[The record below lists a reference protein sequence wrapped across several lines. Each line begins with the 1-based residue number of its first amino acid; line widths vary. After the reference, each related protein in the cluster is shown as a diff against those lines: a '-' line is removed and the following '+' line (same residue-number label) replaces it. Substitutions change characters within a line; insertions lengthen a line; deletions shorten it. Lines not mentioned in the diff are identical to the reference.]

1 MSSSFNLDIK
11 NRYAPA
17 GYEGQN
23 YSEYIIPSCGLE
35 DVDKA
40 IFNLFD
46 KDIPLYYNLQGESKK
61 VPVIFATGERFAL
74 LRRKKP
80 IVDRNGAHILPLIS
94 ITRNSVDNI
103 PQKGISNNQMFP
115 HVITKR
121 ISRKDLEY
129 RQNKNFEN
137 LSNVNGEDLQNEDTD
152 FSLKPKLDRNIIE
165 TIEIPPV
172 KYFGANYE
180 VTIWSSFTQQMNK
193 ILETIMSA
201 YTLNPGQQF
210 RIESDKG
217 YHFSAHVDSSFSP
230 DTNYAD
236 FTDAERY
243 IKYSLVINATGY
255 IIAPNIEGGKTS
267 LRSFLSAPEVNFE
280 TFSGIEDIS
289 PQSIGGVFDPDP
301 DAHIFDDLNTEE
313 SSIPAQRIGQNS
325 ASNIS
330 ELLDYDS
337 SKGSAVYAN
346 KNKYSSDLVGER
358 GSDYKKKKISHIR
371 NSEGKLVP
379 VEIKSSQGQ
388 GETVYDARL
397 GEILFN
403 ISTNKE

>member
-1 MSSSFNLDIK
+1 
-11 NRYAPA
+11 
-17 GYEGQN
+17 
-23 YSEYIIPSCGLE
+23 
-35 DVDKA
+35 
-40 IFNLFD
+40 
-46 KDIPLYYNLQGESKK
+46 
-61 VPVIFATGERFAL
+61 
-74 LRRKKP
+74 
-80 IVDRNGAHILPLIS
+80 
-94 ITRNSVDNI
+94 
-103 PQKGISNNQMFP
+103 MFP
-115 HVITKR
+115 HVVTKR

-129 RQNKNFEN
+129 RQSKNFEN
-137 LSNVNGEDLQNEDTD
+137 LSNIDGVDLENEDTD
-152 FSLKPKLDRNIIE
+152 ISLKPKLDRNIVE

-193 ILETIMSA
+193 ILETIMSS

-210 RIESDKG
+210 RIESDTG
-217 YHFSAHVDSSFSP
+217 YHFSAHVESSFSQ
-230 DTNYAD
+230 DANYSD

-243 IKYSLVINATGY
+243 IKYSITIGATGY
-255 IIAPNIEGGKTS
+255 IIAPNIEGGKTA

-301 DAHIFDDLNTEE
+301 DAHIFNDLRTED
-313 SSIPAQRIGQNS
+313 SPIPAQRVGQDSGANLS
-325 ASNIS
+325 DI
-330 ELLDYDS
+330 LGYDS
-337 SKGSAVYAN
+337 SRASVVN
-346 KNKYSSDLVGER
+346 KDKEKYSSDLVGRR
-358 GSDYKKKKISHIR
+358 GSDYKKKNVSHIR
-371 NSEGKLVP
+371 NSEGKLIP

>member
-1 MSSSFNLDIK
+1 MSSSFNLDLK

-17 GYEGQN
+17 GYEGEN
-23 YSEYIIPSCGLE
+23 YSDYVIPSCGLE

-46 KDIPLYYNLQGESKK
+46 KDIPLYYSLQGESKK
-61 VPVIFATGERFAL
+61 IPVIFATGERFAL

-80 IVDRNGAHILPLIS
+80 IVDRNGAHVLPLIS
-94 ITRNSVDNI
+94 ITRNNVDNV

-121 ISRKDLEY
+121 ISAKDLEY
-129 RQNKNFEN
+129 RQSKNFEN
-137 LSNVNGEDLQNEDTD
+137 LSNIDGEDLQNEDVD
-152 FSLKPKLDRNIIE
+152 LSLKPKLHKNIIE
-165 TIEIPPV
+165 TIEMPPV

-210 RIESDKG
+210 RIECDKG
-217 YHFSAHVDSSFSP
+217 YHFSAHVESSFSP

-243 IKYSLVINATGY
+243 IKYSITIGATGY
-255 IIAPNIEGGKTS
+255 IIAPNIEGGKTA
-267 LRSFLSAPEVNFE
+267 LRSFISAPEVNFE
-280 TFSGIEDIS
+280 TFKEDFS
-289 PQSIGGVFDPDP
+289 LEPQSVGGVFDPDP
-301 DAHIFDDLNTEE
+301 DAHIFDDLRTEE
-313 SSIPAQRIGQNS
+313 SYTPAQRVSQNS
-325 ASNIS
+325 ANNLS

-337 SKGSAVYAN
+337 SKGSAVN
-346 KNKYSSDLVGER
+346 KTEPKYNSSLVGGR
-358 GSDYKKKKISHIR
+358 GSDYKKKKINHIR
-371 NSEGKLVP
+371 NSEGKLIP

>member
-1 MSSSFNLDIK
+1 MSSSFNLDLK

-17 GYEGQN
+17 GYEGEN
-23 YSEYIIPSCGLE
+23 YSDYVIPSCGLE

-46 KDIPLYYNLQGESKK
+46 KDIPLYYSLQGESKK

-80 IVDRNGAHILPLIS
+80 IVDRNGAHVLPLIS

-129 RQNKNFEN
+129 RQSKNFEN
-137 LSNVNGEDLQNEDTD
+137 LSNIDGEDLQNEDTD
-152 FSLKPKLDRNIIE
+152 ISLKPKLHKNIIE
-165 TIEIPPV
+165 TIEMPPV

-210 RIESDKG
+210 RIESDNG
-217 YHFSAHVDSSFSP
+217 YHFSAHVESSFSP

-243 IKYSLVINATGY
+243 IKYSITIGATGY
-255 IIAPNIEGGKTS
+255 IIAPNIEGGKTA

-280 TFSGIEDIS
+280 TFSGIENIE
-289 PQSIGGVFDPDP
+289 PNSIGGVFDPDP
-301 DAHIFDDLNTEE
+301 DAHIFNDLRTEE
-313 SSIPAQRIGQNS
+313 SYVPAQRVAQDS
-325 ASNIS
+325 ANNLS

-337 SKGSAVYAN
+337 TRGSVVDSKE
-346 KNKYSSDLVGER
+346 NKYASDLVGAR
-358 GSDYKKKKISHIR
+358 GSDYKKKKINHIR
-371 NSEGKLVP
+371 NSEGKLIP